1 MAGQPSGVAAEIR
14 AFGKLAALVGMEGA
28 LLLRAWAGGQQL
40 SVPRRVDTG
49 HILCRLL
56 GEAAF
61 RRLVEAHG
69 PDGLLFVPAVE
80 LAAVRRTG
88 IVHRLSAVG
97 LGSRPISQFAHCTE
111 RQVQRLQSHLRG
123 SGRLFGLNEDGG
135 PVDGPAEPPP
145 PPARQQTARPIP
157 SAPPGDVLAQLR
169 AARKS
174 LEARDREYAD

>member
-1 MAGQPSGVAAEIR
+1 MAGQPSGVSAELR
-14 AFGKLAALVGMEGA
+14 GFRKLADTVGLEAA

-40 SVPRRVDTG
+40 SIPRRCDPG

-56 GEAAF
+56 GADAF
-61 RRLVEAHG
+61 SRLVETFG

-97 LGSRPISQFAHCTE
+97 LGARPISQYANCTE

-123 SGRLFGLNEDGG
+123 TGRLFGLSEDGE
-135 PVDGPAEPPP
+135 PVESAPT
-145 PPARQQTARPIP
+145 PARQQTPT
-157 SAPPGDVLAQLR
+157 PPPPAVDALAQIR